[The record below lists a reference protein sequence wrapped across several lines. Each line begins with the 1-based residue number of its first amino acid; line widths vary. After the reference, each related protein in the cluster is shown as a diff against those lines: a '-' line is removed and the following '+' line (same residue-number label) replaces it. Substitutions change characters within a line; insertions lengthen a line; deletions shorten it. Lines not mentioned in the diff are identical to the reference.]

1 MNADEIKKQLV
12 DLLIEAHV
20 TMNPHIIAEHLIE
33 SNVTIPIIAQ
43 WKTREAYNDY
53 LWVECS
59 NCGFRVENYLAV
71 ETGRS
76 STDVVG
82 YRWHACP
89 KCTAKMIFKKEEIK

>member
-1 MNADEIKKQLV
+1 MNKEAEKQQLV
-12 DLLIEAHV
+12 ELLICA
-20 TMNPHIIAEHLIE
+20 
-33 SNVTIPIIAQ
+33 NVTVGTHYVADYLIANGVTISKTAR
-43 WKTREAYNDY
+43 WKTREAHNDY

-71 ETGRS
+71 ETGIS

-89 KCTAKMIFKKEEIK
+89 KCTAKMLFSKKE

>member
-1 MNADEIKKQLV
+1 MSDKDVKQQLV
-12 DLLIEAHV
+12 ELLINA
-20 TMNPHIIAEHLIE
+20 
-33 SNVTIPIIAQ
+33 NVTVGTHYVVDYLMTNGVTVSETAQ

-89 KCTAKMIFKKEEIK
+89 KCTAKMVFNKEG